1 MNGGFTV
8 KQRIRKCSAIPVDQ
22 ALEKEYNKNAKESS
36 GINRF
41 TREKKEVVAK
51 SMKKCSTSNSLTIF
65 AI

>member
-41 TREKKEVVAK
+41 TREKKK
-51 SMKKCSTSNSLTIF
+51 RS
-65 AI
+65 